1 MQEFNEE
8 LKETYGKDLTD
19 VAQYARDS
27 EPNTGGK
34 PQAVDS
40 TPKFRI
46 KAFARCLLSRQIL
59 NSQT

>member
-27 EPNTGGK
+27 EFYTNPK
-34 PQAVDS
+34 P
-40 TPKFRI
+40 
-46 KAFARCLLSRQIL
+46 
-59 NSQT
+59 